1 MKNIILVFFCIVLFS
16 CTNTDKKEEI
26 PVKETQEKEVVV
38 PAVEPEKDRVVF
50 MVQVA
55 ALKKDNTTLNSIKN
69 VQVFKEN
76 ALFKYRLGTFETYK
90 EARVFR
96 TQLIRD
102 YKGAF
107 VQALVNDAPISI
119 VEGLQY

>member
-1 MKNIILVFFCIVLFS
+1 MVLFS